1 MTMKTLIPVPSKT
14 EHYVKINGRYVTYPK
29 SDFALDI
36 TVTRMQGGASHL
48 DTKEEAIAAARKV
61 KASPAIAKK
70 DRVFV
75 VSVTTEIE
83 EV

>member
-1 MTMKTLIPVPSKT
+1 MTMQTLIPLPSKV

-29 SDFALDI
+29 SDFTFGI

-48 DTKEEAIAAARKV
+48 DSKDEAVAVALKV
-61 KASPAIAKK
+61 KASPAITKK

-75 VSVTTEIE
+75 ASVTTEIE